1 MKKLESKLKRMK
13 EQSIAK
19 FETFHVRVQKALRLQ
34 VPRVLRWKYKLEAG
48 MVFRVQVEKV
58 DTCKS
63 HTYLTRLQRSG
74 RISIPK
80 IAAEIIELKPGDLVR
95 VAVWLLKV

>member
-1 MKKLESKLKRMK
+1 MKKIKGES
-13 EQSIAK
+13 AAT
-19 FETFHVRVQKALRLQ
+19 FETFHAKVQKALRLQ

-48 MVFRVQVEKV
+48 MVLRVQVEKV

-63 HTYLTRLQRSG
+63 HTYLTRLQCSG

-80 IAAEIIELKPGDLVR
+80 IAAEIVELQPGDLVR
-95 VAVWLLKV
+95 VGVWLPES